1 MIERRRFLSIVA
13 ACTAT
18 PLAGAGTVAD
28 PVVWRGTAM
37 GALASM
43 TLLHPEREWARSL
56 LQRCVAEIDRLES
69 VFSLYRADS
78 ALSRLNAVGQLR
90 DPPFE
95 LVELLSQ
102 SLALARASGGA
113 FDPTVQ
119 PLYRL
124 YAAHFGQ
131 AGATPAGPPA
141 AAIARAQRHVG
152 YAGVEIDA
160 DRVRFQRPGMA
171 VTLNGIA
178 QGYVTDRVADQL
190 RAAGLA
196 HLMIDLGELRAH
208 GARGAGAPWRAAV
221 DDPRSPSHT
230 LLEVVLGDAAGAL
243 PALAT
248 SAGAGTV
255 FGADP
260 RINHLFDPATGRSAN
275 RWLSVSVAAP
285 RATVADGL
293 STALSVLPVE
303 RAARLLGAY
312 PAARAWLARPDG
324 QLVVLD
330 PGKQGRDGRKG
341 ALPSAIG

>member
-1 MIERRRFLSIVA
+1 MVKRRRFLSIVA

-18 PLAGAGTVAD
+18 PLARAAAAAE

-43 TLLHPEREWARSL
+43 TLLHPDREWARSL
-56 LQRCVAEIDRLES
+56 MQRCVAEIDRLES
-69 VFSLYRADS
+69 VFSLYRTDS
-78 ALSRLNAVGQLR
+78 ALSRLNAAGQLR

-95 LVELLSQ
+95 LVELLSH

-141 AAIARAQRHVG
+141 AAIARARRHVG

-160 DRVRFQRPGMA
+160 DRVRLQRPGMA

-190 RAAGLA
+190 RAAGLT

-208 GARGAGAPWRAAV
+208 GAGRAGAPWRAAV
-221 DDPRSPSHT
+221 GDPRSPSHP
-230 LLEVVLGDAAGAL
+230 LLELRLGDAAGAL

-260 RINHLFDPATGRSAN
+260 RINHLFDPATGHSAN

-285 RATVADGL
+285 RATAADGL
-293 STALSVLPVE
+293 STALSVLPIE
-303 RAARLLGAY
+303 RAARLLGSCA
-312 PAARAWLARPDG
+312 PARAWLAHPDG
-324 QLVVLD
+324 RLVALD
-330 PGKQGRDGRKG
+330 SGKQASERRKG
-341 ALPSAIG
+341 ALPSAIA